1 MKRITKMIGAAVLA
15 AAILIMPVKAA
26 DLEPGCY
33 SVTVVPTYQNPD
45 TGEMEDLGQNPEVGQ
60 MMVEAQV
67 QSQGVVEIHEDGTI
81 YLTTRWNLAEP
92 TIYAGFKTSS
102 DGSQHFVTRNFE
114 VTKQENIGNYDFAG
128 ENFDAV
134 ATDFRFALGSLNDTI
149 RCSNYV
155 EAMGRECV
163 WYCYLTDLREGVE
176 GSWNVTEPAREV
188 VSESVEEVVEETP
201 EASET
206 EMLSQPEAI
215 ETETET
221 DEAYEI
227 NEANGTKKSLKAKK
241 TKTPKRLKKEIN
253 KRTVAD
259 VKKKTNDEDIK
270 TGEDLADSTGIVGM
284 DEKSKEKA
292 PVKKKHISPLYS
304 VIGILIL
311 GAGILIHHKKTNN
324 KEDDSHA

>member
-1 MKRITKMIGAAVLA
+1 MKRITKMIGAAILA

-67 QSQGVVEIHEDGTI
+67 QSQGVIEVHEDGTI

-176 GSWNVTEPAREV
+176 GGWNVTEPAREP
-188 VSESVEEVVEETP
+188 VSESAVEEVVEETQ
-201 EASET
+201 EVSET
-206 EMLSQPEAI
+206 EMLSQSEVI
-215 ETETET
+215 ETETN
-221 DEAYEI
+221 EAYET
-227 NEANGTKKSLKAKK
+227 NEDDGTKKSLKAGK
-241 TKTPKRLKKEIN
+241 TKKSQKPNQDIKE
-253 KRTVAD
+253 RTVAE
-259 VKKKTNDEDIK
+259 VKKKTSDEDIK
-270 TGEDLADSTGIVGM
+270 TGEDLSDSTGIVGM

-292 PVKKKHISPLYS
+292 PVKKKHVSPVYS

-311 GAGILIHHKKTNN
+311 GAGILIHHKKTNK

>member
-1 MKRITKMIGAAVLA
+1 MKRITKMIGAAILA

-67 QSQGVVEIHEDGTI
+67 QSQGVIEVHEDGTI

-176 GSWNVTEPAREV
+176 GSWNVTEPAREP
-188 VSESVEEVVEETP
+188 VSESAVEEVVEETQ
-201 EASET
+201 EVSET
-206 EMLSQPEAI
+206 EMLSQSEAI
-215 ETETET
+215 ETETN
-221 DEAYEI
+221 EAYET
-227 NEANGTKKSLKAKK
+227 NEDDGTKKSLKARK
-241 TKTPKRLKKEIN
+241 TKKPKKPNQDIKE
-253 KRTVAD
+253 RTVAEI
-259 VKKKTNDEDIK
+259 KKKTSDEDIK
-270 TGEDLADSTGIVGM
+270 TGEDLSDSTGIVGM

-292 PVKKKHISPLYS
+292 PVKKKHVSPVYS

-311 GAGILIHHKKTNN
+311 GAGILIHHKKTNK